1 LLTEGTHV
9 REDGAHDQALFETES
24 ELEDRL
30 IELCASTHGAV
41 VLFGS
46 AQDLDRLVTTYRAPL
61 RGGAPARRR
70 PLQGQ
75 RCRGNAIN
83 DRNQGS
89 RH

>member
-1 LLTEGTHV
+1 MEGTHV
-9 REDGAHDQALFETES
+9 REDGAHDQAIFETES

-46 AQDLDRLVTTYRAPL
+46 AQNLDRLVTTYRAAQRSGRKL
-61 RGGAPARRR
+61 VVDLYGRAL
-70 PLQGQ
+70 PLQRVQ
-75 RCRGNAIN
+75 RS
-83 DRNQGS
+83 RNQGS